1 MLNLSKRLLLFA
13 ALLTSGLFVTG
24 IILEGNEMIPWKNYD
39 YSFLAD
45 YSDLDVVIESSYQDH
60 GFLLLN
66 DSIMVWGGHE
76 LIASTDAS
84 LTESLRKRMINLYGE
99 TSEEWEIMFELVPL
113 PCRIVKPA
121 NESVFYV
128 VDGIDSLTFDL
139 NEPNERH

>member
-1 MLNLSKRLLLFA
+1 
-13 ALLTSGLFVTG
+13 
-24 IILEGNEMIPWKNYD
+24 MIPWKNYD

-99 TSEEWEIMFELVPL
+99 TSEELGDYV
-113 PCRIVKPA
+113 RIGSIA
-121 NESVFYV
+121 LSYCEAS
-128 VDGIDSLTFDL
+128 
-139 NEPNERH
+139 